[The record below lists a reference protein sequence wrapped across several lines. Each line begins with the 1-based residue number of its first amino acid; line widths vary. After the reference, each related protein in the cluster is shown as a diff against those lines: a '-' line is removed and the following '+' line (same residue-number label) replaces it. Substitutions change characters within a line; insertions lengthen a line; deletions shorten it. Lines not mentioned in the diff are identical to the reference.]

1 MPRITSVDSPG
12 CPPLRAITTDILGL
26 IKVIEARARPAG
38 IAKVVETW
46 GEPDASRAILVASLA
61 DRAVDP
67 VLAVARKNGV
77 VELLNPLNGDA
88 LAVVKSSRTEQT
100 VGAVENDPLVAL
112 HLFRKHAP
120 DLTTLGTFLACTE
133 KGKASVRSVA
143 KENTAS
149 DSDVG
154 PSSTWDVCNKGTLQF
169 SSVDAGENY
178 AVFGG
183 NGMEVNLWDIT
194 SCSKMWSAKSPR
206 ANNVGIFTKPWFTAG
221 TFLCKDDH
229 RKIVA
234 CTNNHQVRLY
244 DTASQRRP
252 VVSVDFRESPIKAV
266 VGDPDGHTVYIG
278 TGTGDLASFDMRTG
292 KLLGCYVGK
301 CSGSIRSIVRHPE
314 LPLIASCGLDSYLRI
329 WDTNTRQPL
338 SAVYLKQHLTT
349 VVIDSHFSA
358 EESEETKSKQSDS
371 SMVAEAAVRR
381 EKKKKNVLVEE
392 DEEGTQ
398 MVDPDDCDA
407 EAVIRKEKKKKKKK
421 TVPEDNEETQ
431 MVDPDEGDAE
441 TVRKEEKK
449 KNRRVA
455 EDEEGTQMAELNG
468 SDAEMY
474 APKRIKSES
483 GERSK
488 GMKKKSKKQ
497 QVA

>member
-1 MPRITSVDSPG
+1 MPRTTAVESPG
-12 CPPLRAITTDILGL
+12 CPPLRILTTDVLGL
-26 IKVIEARARPAG
+26 VKVVEARAKPAG
-38 IAKVVETW
+38 VAKVVETW
-46 GEPDASRAILVASLA
+46 GTPDASRAVLAASLA

-88 LAVVKSSRTEQT
+88 LAAVKAAGPEPTD
-100 VGAVENDPLVAL
+100 GAAEEDPIVAL
-112 HLFRKHAP
+112 HLFRKQAP
-120 DLTTLGTFLACTE
+120 DSSMLGTFLACTE
-133 KGKASVRSVA
+133 KGKAWVKSVA

-149 DSDVG
+149 DLDAS
-154 PSSTWDVCNKGTLQF
+154 PASTWDVCNGGKMQF
-169 SSVDAGENY
+169 SSVDAGESY
-178 AVFGG
+178 VMFGG
-183 NGMEVNLWDIT
+183 KGIEVNLWDIT
-194 SCSKMWSAKSPR
+194 SCNKIWSAKSPR
-206 ANNVGIFTKPWFTAG
+206 ANSLSIFTPPWFTAG

-244 DTASQRRP
+244 DTASQRRS
-252 VVSVDFRESPIKAV
+252 VISVDFRESPIKAV
-266 VGDPDGHTVYIG
+266 AEDPNGHTVYIG
-278 TGTGDLASFDMRTG
+278 TGIGDLASFDMRIG

-338 SAVYLKQHLTT
+338 SAVFLKQHLTA

-358 EESEETKSKQSDS
+358 EESETKSKQPDP
-371 SMVAEAAVRR
+371 SMVPEAVVRKDK
-381 EKKKKNVLVEE
+381 KKKKNITVEE
-392 DEEGTQ
+392 DEEGTG
-398 MVDPDDCDA
+398 MADPDD
-407 EAVIRKEKKKKKKK
+407 
-421 TVPEDNEETQ
+421 
-431 MVDPDEGDAE
+431 
-441 TVRKEEKK
+441 
-449 KNRRVA
+449 
-455 EDEEGTQMAELNG
+455 

-474 APKRIKSES
+474 TTKRQIS
-483 GERSK
+483 GDRSK